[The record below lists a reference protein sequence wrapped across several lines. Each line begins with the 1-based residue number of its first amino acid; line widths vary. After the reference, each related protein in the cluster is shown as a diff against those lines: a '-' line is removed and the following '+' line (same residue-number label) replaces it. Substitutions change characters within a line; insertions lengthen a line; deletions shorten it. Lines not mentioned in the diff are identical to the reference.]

1 MSEIDP
7 LEEAMAALRREYLG
21 EAPARMLELRKDY
34 TAVLAGETGAAESL
48 KGRLHKFVGSGSS
61 YGFPDISEHARN
73 AERWLIAHVGDYGEA
88 GEVIG
93 PLIERLE
100 QAFDGAEQS
109 LLLGDVVDPPRH
121 ANFGWHALIIGAV
134 RPTGGLLAARLESLG
149 FDVVV
154 ADAGSPQA
162 SPQVPPELVVLVHR
176 EDGPDPYALA
186 AGWTGPSGV
195 RPRGVVLIEA
205 TGADDRLRAA
215 AAGIDMIIPMAVAEI
230 ELFNFAKSLARVG
243 SPPAKVLLVE
253 DDPAQADAITSILSQ
268 ADLSVTLSAT
278 VAGASTILARE
289 FPDLILLDIRLPDGD
304 GFTVA
309 RLARQDPR
317 LALVP
322 IVFLTAAI
330 DADHQIR
337 AVRAGGDD
345 FLRKPVDPTLL
356 TLLVLNRIE
365 RGRRVQGMAH
375 RDGLTGLLNHA
386 TLMAELDHAVEAA
399 RRRNEP
405 FAFVMADIDHFKRIN
420 DTYGH
425 LVGDVV
431 LVHLARMFQ
440 RLGRSSDLLARYGGD
455 EFAMILL
462 NNTAEGAATLTSRM
476 RKSLV
481 DEPAMSPNGG
491 PVSIKMSFGISVFPD
506 DGDTADALVEAA
518 DRALYQSKRL
528 GRDRVTRAG
537 DPT

>member
-21 EAPARMLELRKDY
+21 EAPARMMELRKDY
-34 TAVLAGETGAAESL
+34 AAVLAGEPGAAESL
-48 KGRLHKFVGSGSS
+48 RGRLHKLVGSGGS
-61 YGFPDISEHARN
+61 YGFPDVSEHARS
-73 AERWLIAHVGDYGEA
+73 AERWLIEHAGDHGGA
-88 GEVIG
+88 GDVIG
-93 PLIERLE
+93 PLLDKLDR
-100 QAFDGAEQS
+100 AFDLAEHA
-109 LLLGDVVDPPRH
+109 LFLGDVVDPPRH
-121 ANFGWHALIIGAV
+121 IDFGWHALIVGAT
-134 RPTGGLLAARLESLG
+134 RATAGLLAARLESLG

-162 SPQVPPELVVLVHR
+162 SPQIPPELVVLVHR
-176 EDGPDPYALA
+176 EGGPDPYALA
-186 AGWTGPSGV
+186 AAWTSRRGV
-195 RPRGVVLIEA
+195 RPRGVVLVEA
-205 TGADDRLRAA
+205 AGGHDRLRAA
-215 AAGIDMIIPMAVAEI
+215 AAGIDTIIPMAVAEI

-253 DDPAQADAITSILSQ
+253 DDPAQADAITGILSQ
-268 ADLSVTLSAT
+268 ANLSVTLSAT
-278 VAGASTILARE
+278 VAGASALLANE
-289 FPDLILLDIRLPDGD
+289 LPDLILLDIRLPDGD

-322 IVFLTAAI
+322 IVFLTAAS
-330 DADHQIR
+330 DTEHQIQ

-356 TLLVLNRIE
+356 TLLVLNRVE
-365 RGRRVQGMAH
+365 RGRRVREMAH

-386 TLMAELDHAVEAA
+386 TLMTELDHAVEAA
-399 RRRNEP
+399 RRRTEP
-405 FAFVMADIDHFKRIN
+405 FAFVMADLDHFKRVN

-425 LVGDVV
+425 QVGDNV

-440 RLGRSSDLLARYGGD
+440 RFGRSSDLLARYGGD

-462 NNTAEGAATLTSRM
+462 NNTGEGASTLTARI
-476 RKSLV
+476 RKTLV
-481 DEPAMSPNGG
+481 DEPPMSPTGS
-491 PVSIKMSFGISVFPD
+491 PITIKMSFGISVYPE
-506 DGDTADALVEAA
+506 DGETADALVEAA

-528 GRDRVTRAG
+528 GRDRVMRAG

>member
-21 EAPARMLELRKDY
+21 EAPLRMMELRKDY
-34 TAVLAGETGAAESL
+34 AAVLAGETGAAESL
-48 KGRLHKFVGSGSS
+48 KGRLHKLVGSGGS
-61 YGFPDISEHARN
+61 YGFPDISEHARS
-73 AERWLIAHVGDYGEA
+73 AERWLIQHVGNYGGA
-88 GEVIG
+88 GEVVG
-93 PLIERLE
+93 PLLE
-100 QAFDGAEQS
+100 KLELAVAGAGRS
-109 LLLGDVVDPPRH
+109 LLASDVVDSPRH
-121 ANFGWHALIIGAV
+121 TDFGWHALIIGAE
-134 RPTGGLLAARLESLG
+134 RQTAGLLAGRLESVG

-154 ADAGSPQA
+154 AEAGSPQA

-176 EDGPDPYALA
+176 EGGPDPYAVA
-186 AGWTGPSGV
+186 AAWTGRRGL

-205 TGADDRLRAA
+205 TGNPDRLRAA
-215 AAGIDMIIPMAVAEI
+215 AAGIDTIIPMAVAET

-268 ADLSVTLSAT
+268 ANLSVTLSAT
-278 VAGASTILARE
+278 VAGASTLLANE

-322 IVFLTAAI
+322 IVFLTAAT

-365 RGRRVQGMAH
+365 RGRRVREMAH

-399 RRRNEP
+399 RRRSEP
-405 FAFVMADIDHFKRIN
+405 FAFVMADLDHFKRIN
-420 DTYGH
+420 DSYGH
-425 LVGDVV
+425 LVGDTI
-431 LVHLARMFQ
+431 LVHVARMFQ

-462 NNTAEGAATLTSRM
+462 NNTAEGAAILTSRI
-476 RKSLV
+476 RKSLI
-481 DEPAMSPNGG
+481 DEPAMSPRGG
-491 PVSIKMSFGISVFPD
+491 PISIKMSFGISVFPE

-528 GRDRVTRAG
+528 GRDRVMRAG